1 MGENLTLRCDTS
13 GSDPPVTSISI
24 TRESDGRVVA
34 GTTTAKTLE
43 YEVGNFS
50 LDDNGAV
57 YICVAVNEI
66 GTTNT
71 SFTVVVIGE

>member
-1 MGENLTLRCDTS
+1 MGENLTLRCETS
-13 GSDPPVTSISI
+13 GSNPAVTAINI
-24 TRESDGRVVA
+24 TRESDGMVVA
-34 GTTTAKTLE
+34 NTITAMILE

-66 GTTNT
+66 GTTNA
-71 SFTVVVIGE
+71 SLVS